1 VTATNVMFLLAAMYF
16 VAVAAFGE
24 GSLYSAIIGALSLI
38 AIAFSV
44 RKDFVISGPWRVAT
58 AVFCLVMFAAQ
69 IEADA
74 YSPSFFNA
82 YDVSSTLI
90 NGIFLT
96 LFVGVVLS
104 ALKQILRKPE
114 AEDEE
119 QAEEKRKTKKLT
131 YQV

>member
-16 VAVAAFGE
+16 VAVAALGE

-38 AIAFSV
+38 AIALSV